1 MAKGEYSSEPFDED
15 TYHRQLVWEEFLER
29 AVDAGN
35 KAIEWFELEDLTDRL
50 VSESELEEIYNE
62 HWRTTG
68 DVIVA
73 ASNPKSWKSTTSKM
87 TTEYIT
93 PKQTKLL
100 LGSTKAAPDTEI
112 TAKALAGLL
121 AAGWPDPLPEHIAS
135 AIFMGCS
142 YVMNLGKIAFD
153 AGTLTPEENAA
164 IQGVTELAMQIWKNI
179 YDQVS

>member
-1 MAKGEYSSEPFDED
+1 
-15 TYHRQLVWEEFLER
+15 
-29 AVDAGN
+29 
-35 KAIEWFELEDLTDRL
+35 
-50 VSESELEEIYNE
+50 
-62 HWRTTG
+62 
-68 DVIVA
+68 
-73 ASNPKSWKSTTSKM
+73 M
-87 TTEYIT
+87 TTEYTT

-153 AGTLTPEENAA
+153 AGTLTAEENAA
-164 IQGVTELAMQIWKNI
+164 VQGVAELSMQIWKNI
-179 YDQVS
+179 YEQVKSE